1 MNTKKHSRFRSWHFF
16 PYQASF
22 SSRSISF
29 VPILLRTLA
38 CPEQQRRVH
47 SSAAISFLLIL
58 FRTLLQPTKRYLP
71 SFQSNPNS
79 CCKTAGVGYP
89 RAMPPLGFRA
99 LKTVSPL
106 STHSSPTR
114 PSNSFA
120 LIFFP
125 KTPGGHPLAPPT
137 VVSICRATPS
147 ATSFSSIASA
157 QFPSST
163 GWGGHTHASGI
174 SARISIQR
182 TYSPGSAKNVIP
194 KELSCTRTQPA
205 STLPVVVNSL
215 SRVCRSSFFS
225 VSSVHSVLRNTR
237 SFKQPAPEHHAPLR
251 FHPLRISGNS
261 ASLRYLSSF
270 FSFHG
275 TRITEIRGVTLR
287 AR

>member
-16 PYQASF
+16 PHQASF

-29 VPILLRTLA
+29 VLILLRTLA
-38 CPEQQRRVH
+38 CPERQRRVH

-58 FRTLLQPTKRYLP
+58 FRTLLQPTKCYLP

-89 RAMPPLGFRA
+89 RATPPLGFRA
-99 LKTVSPL
+99 LKTISPL
-106 STHSSPTR
+106 STHSSPTP

-125 KTPGGHPLAPPT
+125 KTPGGRVGSPLAT
-137 VVSICRATPS
+137 AFLSF
-147 ATSFSSIASA
+147 TSTRNP
-157 QFPSST
+157 FPINRLRTISVT
-163 GWGGHTHASGI
+163 HRVGVHTHASRI

-182 TYSPGSAKNVIP
+182 TYSPGSAKNMIR
-194 KELSCTRTQPA
+194 KELSCTRTQP